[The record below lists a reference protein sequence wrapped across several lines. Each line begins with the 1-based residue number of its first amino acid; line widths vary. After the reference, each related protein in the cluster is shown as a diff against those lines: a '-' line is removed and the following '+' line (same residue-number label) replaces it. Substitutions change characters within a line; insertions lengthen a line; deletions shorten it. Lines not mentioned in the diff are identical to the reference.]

1 MEGMIETAGSATQY
15 SLHGM
20 VKRAPYPDYANPELL
35 EKIPLTARTILD
47 VGCAQ
52 GALGAAYLRRNPLA
66 RVLGIDS
73 DPAALLIA
81 RGRLTETICADVA
94 ITPMPFINP
103 NGIDCIIY
111 GDVLEHLAD
120 PWTLLA
126 QHAEHLA
133 PGGTV
138 LVCMPNVEHWQLTRL
153 LLTGGFDYQ
162 DTGLLDRTHL
172 RWFTPRNMGDAL
184 VQAGLELAD
193 LAPRPIET
201 AGAERFVQAMAPGL
215 REIGVDPQAYLDR
228 AWPLQ
233 FIWRA
238 RKPTAR
244 TGPCRIFVNATALPP
259 QGGVSEVRVVQPM
272 RALRSDSA
280 VLGRIA
286 DEAELPHLD
295 AQTPH
300 IAVLHRPLLLGEAGI
315 TRIKNLLA
323 KNYVVVAE
331 FDDHPNFMA
340 GRGVAMDQLLSF
352 KGVHAIQTSTRTL
365 AAVLRPEN
373 PEIGVF
379 PNAIFELPDIRN
391 FTDPERLTL
400 FFGALNRQDDW
411 QPLLP
416 ALNAVAQTAGAKLQF
431 SVVHDRGF
439 FDALETPHKK
449 FTPTCDYAT
458 YMQLLGEA
466 EIAFMPL
473 ADTAFNRAKSD
484 LKFIEAA
491 ACRVAVLASPVV
503 YAEVVETGITGLLCR
518 DEASL
523 RSHLRDLL
531 TDPEAARRMADAA
544 RHYVA
549 SQRML
554 AYQVAKRTAWYRAL
568 WEDRS
573 ALNQALRLRM
583 PQLFE

>member
-1 MEGMIETAGSATQY
+1 MTVAAGFATQS
-15 SLHGM
+15 SLHGT
-20 VKRAPYPDYANPELL
+20 VKRASYPDYANPDLL

-73 DPAALLIA
+73 DPAVLLIA
-81 RGRLTETICADVA
+81 SGRLTETICADVA
-94 ITPMPFINP
+94 ITPMPFTNP

-126 QHAEHLA
+126 QHAQHLA

-184 VQAGLELAD
+184 VRAGLELAD
-193 LAPRPIET
+193 LAPRPIDT
-201 AGAERFVQAMAPGL
+201 AGAKRFVQAMAPGL
-215 REIGVDPQAYLDR
+215 REIGVDPKEYLDR

-238 RKPTAR
+238 RKPATR
-244 TGPCRIFVNATALPP
+244 TGPGRIFVNATALAP

-286 DEAELPHLD
+286 DEAELPHLN

-300 IAVLHRPLLLGEAGI
+300 IAVLHRPLLLGEAGV
-315 TRIKNLLA
+315 TRIKSLLA
-323 KNYVVVAE
+323 KHYVIVAE

-340 GRGVAMDQLLSF
+340 DRGIAMDQLLSF
-352 KGVHAIQTSTRTL
+352 KAVHAIQTSTRTL

-373 PEIGVF
+373 PEIAVF
-379 PNAIFELPDIRN
+379 PNAVFELPEIRN
-391 FTDPERLTL
+391 FTNPGCLTL

-449 FTPTCDYAT
+449 FRPTCDYAT
-458 YMQLLGEA
+458 YLQLLGEA

-503 YAEVVETGITGLLCR
+503 YADVVEAGTTGLLFTG
-518 DEASL
+518 EASL
-523 RSHLRDLL
+523 RSHLQHLL
-531 TDPEAARRMADAA
+531 ADPQAARRMADAA

-549 SQRML
+549 SRRML
-554 AYQVAKRTAWYRAL
+554 AYQLPQRTAWYRAL
-568 WEDRS
+568 WENRA
-573 ALNQALRLRM
+573 ALNQALQLRM
-583 PQLFE
+583 PKVFE